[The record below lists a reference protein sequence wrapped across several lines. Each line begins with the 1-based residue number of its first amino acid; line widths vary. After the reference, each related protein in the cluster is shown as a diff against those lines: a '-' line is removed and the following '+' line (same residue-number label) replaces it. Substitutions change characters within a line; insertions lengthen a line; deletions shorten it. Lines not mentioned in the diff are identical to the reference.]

1 MDTYFRKQLDER
13 RAKLENV
20 VAEAGE
26 TAELAKL
33 LREVDSALERI
44 EKGTYGLC
52 EECHEDIE
60 KKRLIADPLLRF
72 CLEHL
77 TPQQKNAFEEDLK
90 LASRIQNALLPP
102 KEMRI
107 NGWEINYY
115 YEPLGPVSGD
125 YCDLVH
131 PHEKLEDLFF
141 IMGDVSGKGVSASML
156 MSNLHAIFHSII
168 DAGFSIDQL
177 MTRANRIFCENTMPE
192 FYATLV
198 CGKAYKSGE
207 IEMCNAGHCPPLL
220 MRNGEV
226 TSFSST
232 GLPLGAFCSVKYS
245 TTKIQLSP
253 GETLLLYTDGLSEVN
268 NSALEEYGTERIKEL
283 LQKHSSSTP
292 QQLIQAY
299 LRDVKS
305 FKTDSAMTDDLTIMV
320 IKRE

>member
-1 MDTYFRKQLDER
+1 
-13 RAKLENV
+13 
-20 VAEAGE
+20 
-26 TAELAKL
+26 
-33 LREVDSALERI
+33 
-44 EKGTYGLC
+44 
-52 EECHEDIE
+52 
-60 KKRLIADPLLRF
+60 
-72 CLEHL
+72 
-77 TPQQKNAFEEDLK
+77 
-90 LASRIQNALLPP
+90 
-102 KEMRI
+102 
-107 NGWEINYY
+107 
-115 YEPLGPVSGD
+115 
-125 YCDLVH
+125 
-131 PHEKLEDLFF
+131 
-141 IMGDVSGKGVSASML
+141 
-156 MSNLHAIFHSII
+156 
-168 DAGFSIDQL
+168 
-177 MTRANRIFCENTMPE
+177 MPE

-226 TSFSST
+226 MSFSST

-245 TTKIQLSP
+245 TIKIQLSP